1 MPRARRTQ
9 GTATRERP
17 VTTAGINAIATDEFS
32 HWVRTQLF
40 DDVPIAICVID
51 RRFRIVEANRT
62 FTETYGPW
70 SGRSCF
76 RVYKNLHDRCEQC
89 GAIRTFADGQTRVRE
104 ERGLLQDGSEISY
117 LVHMLPIKRPDGE
130 IPYVVEMSTDI
141 THIKK
146 LEKEKLEAE
155 RLGAVGE
162 TVAGIA
168 HGIKNVLMGL
178 EGGVYVVN
186 SGLRHGDGERF
197 AKGWSMLQENITRI
211 SSFVKEFL
219 DFAKGRKTAVAFIDP
234 NLPARQVY
242 ELFRDSAAQSKID
255 LRLHLQKDL
264 DPAPLDANGIHTCL
278 VNLVSNAID
287 ACLMS
292 EGHRKFHVTL
302 TTRDEDGVLIYEVAD
317 NGRGI
322 DYEISRKIFTSFFS
336 TKGSTKGTGLG
347 LLTTKKIV
355 YQHGGKVSFDS
366 TENKGSV
373 FRIELPRHRLPNP
386 SENDEDEQTKPAA
399 EGAKA

>member
-1 MPRARRTQ
+1 MTAKPGTKRSTARPL
-9 GTATRERP
+9 P
-17 VTTAGINAIATDEFS
+17 VVAGSQNGIASEEFS
-32 HWVRTQLF
+32 HWIKTQLF
-40 DDVPIAICVID
+40 DDVPISICVID
-51 RRFRIVEANRT
+51 RQFQIVEANKT
-62 FTETYGPW
+62 FTDTYGSW
-70 SGRSCF
+70 SGQSCF
-76 RVYKNLHDRCEQC
+76 RVYKNLDDRCEQC

-104 ERGLLQDGSEISY
+104 ERGKMQDGREISY
-117 LVHMLPIKRPDGE
+117 LVHMLPIRRPDGE

-141 THIKK
+141 THIKQ
-146 LEKEKLEAE
+146 LEREKLEAE

-211 SSFVKEFL
+211 SSFVREFL
-219 DFAKGRKTAVAFIDP
+219 DFAKGRKTSVENIDP
-234 NLPARQVY
+234 NEPARQVY
-242 ELFRDSAAQSKID
+242 GLFRDSADQSKID
-255 LRLHLQKDL
+255 LRLDLQD
-264 DPAPLDANGIHTCL
+264 DIPEAPLDANGIHTCL

-292 EGHRKFHVTL
+292 EGQRKFHVTL
-302 TTRDEDGVLIYEVAD
+302 TTREEDGVLIYEVVD

-336 TKGSTKGTGLG
+336 TKGSDKGTGLG

-355 YQHGGKVSFDS
+355 HQHGGKVSFNSKERQGS
-366 TENKGSV
+366 T
-373 FRIELPRHRLPNP
+373 FRIELPRHRLP
-386 SENDEDEQTKPAA
+386 KPGETTAA
-399 EGAKA
+399 SDSAETTSGNK

>member
-1 MPRARRTQ
+1 MSAQ
-9 GTATRERP
+9 RP
-17 VTTAGINAIATDEFS
+17 KAAGPALQPVVPGNGHAMASEEFS
-32 HWVRTQLF
+32 HWIRTRLF
-40 DDVPIAICVID
+40 DDVPVAICVID
-51 RRFRIVEANRT
+51 RQFRIVEANRT
-62 FTETYGPW
+62 FTETYGQW

-76 RVYKNLHDRCEQC
+76 RVYKDIDHRCEQC

-104 ERGLLQDGSEISY
+104 ERGVVGDGREINY
-117 LVHMLPIKRPDGE
+117 LVHMLPLQRPDGG

-141 THIKK
+141 THIKQ
-146 LEKEKLEAE
+146 LERQKLEAE

-197 AKGWSMLQENITRI
+197 AKGWTMLQENITRI

-219 DFAKGRKTAVAFIDP
+219 DFAKGRKTTVALIDP

-242 ELFRDSAAQSKID
+242 ELFRHSAGQSKIK
-255 LRLHLQKDL
+255 LRLKLQEDI
-264 DPAPLDANGIHTCL
+264 DPAPLDADGIHTCL
-278 VNLVSNAID
+278 ANLVSNAID

-292 EGHRKFHVTL
+292 EGDRKFVVTL
-302 TTRDEDGVLIYEVAD
+302 TTREDNGRLIYEVAD

-336 TKGSTKGTGLG
+336 TKGSNKGTGLG

-355 YQHGGKVSFDS
+355 YQHGGKVSFES
-366 TENKGSV
+366 KEQEGSV
-373 FRIELPRHRLPNP
+373 FRIELPRQRLPNP
-386 SENDEDEQTKPAA
+386 SDTEDAEPETTATKQP
-399 EGAKA
+399 